1 MAGSM
6 SDVYE
11 KRILDLIFRNANASA
26 TVPMGLDATNVWV
39 GLFTATPSDT
49 GGGTEVSGG
58 SYARVAVARTGGGWN
73 AATGTL
79 ATSANT
85 AVVTFATATAPWGT
99 VTQFGI
105 FDAATGGNLIYWGDL
120 TTPKTISSGD
130 TASFAATTGL
140 TITQD

>member
-1 MAGSM
+1 MAGSV

-26 TVPMGLDATNVWV
+26 TVPLALDATNVWI

-58 SYARVAVARTGGGWN
+58 SYARVAVARTGAGWN
-73 AATGTL
+73 AAAGALAATTNTGTI
-79 ATSANT
+79 
-85 AVVTFATATAPWGT
+85 TFPTATGSWGT

-105 FDAATGGNLIYWGDL
+105 FDAATTGNLVWWGDL
-120 TTPKTISSGD
+120 TTSKTIGSGD
-130 TASFAATTGL
+130 TASFAAGTLSL
-140 TITQD
+140 TAD